1 MTLKVPPPPPADH
14 QNEVAPIEQN
24 QNPVADLPN
33 DAPNPINVAGGL
45 PNVAVDPVNAAA
57 GGAANVA
64 GGPVNAAAGGAA
76 NVAGGPPN
84 AIIGPLF
91 NIFIMCI
98 QVRATNA
105 SKWAIEFIA
114 VR

>member
-45 PNVAVDPVNAAA
+45 PNVAVDPLNAAA

-64 GGPVNAAAGGAA
+64 GGT
-76 NVAGGPPN
+76 PN
-84 AIIGPLF
+84 AILGPLF